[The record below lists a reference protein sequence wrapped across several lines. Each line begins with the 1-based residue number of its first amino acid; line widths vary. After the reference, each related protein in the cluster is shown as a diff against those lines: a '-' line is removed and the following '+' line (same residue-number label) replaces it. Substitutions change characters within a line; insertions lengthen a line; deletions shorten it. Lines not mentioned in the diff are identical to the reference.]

1 MTTDCRRINVSFK
14 NNERDEKLLNYV
26 RSKNDKSNFI
36 KDCIE
41 FYLNNNSVENCIN
54 KEVKTKRKVKF

>member
-1 MTTDCRRINVSFK
+1 MNDSRRINVSFK
-14 NNERDEKLLNYV
+14 NNERDDKLLKFV

-41 FYLNNNSVENCIN
+41 FYLNNHSGTKV
-54 KEVKTKRKVKF
+54 KPKTKIKF